1 MNRITRRHPITAYDP
16 AHPKGITRRDTLAV
30 EEPLE
35 IRINGTAYT
44 LTMRTPGHDF
54 ELVHGLLAAEGIIS
68 DHNDIATIRY
78 CAGAITDEETQT
90 PRNTYNVVDVRLA
103 PGNALPEN
111 KIRASITTSACGVC
125 GTASIEQLTT
135 EQQFDL
141 RTDTTNVLASC
152 ILELPKKLRQTQ
164 RAFDATGGLHA
175 SALFT
180 NEGEL
185 LIAREDIGRHNAT
198 DKVIGWAMQNG
209 IRPARGHILMVSGRT
224 SFELAQ
230 KAALAGIPIL
240 AGVSAP
246 SSLAVDV
253 AEATGLTLAGFVRQ
267 DRMNIYAGKERI
279 LS

>member
-1 MNRITRRHPITAYDP
+1 MNR
-16 AHPKGITRRDTLAV
+16 ITRRDTLAV

-90 PRNTYNVVDVRLA
+90 PRNTYNVLDVRLT
-103 PGNALPEN
+103 PGLTLPEN

-125 GTASIEQLTT
+125 GTASIEQLTS

-141 RTDTTNVLASC
+141 RADTTTVTASC
-152 ILELPKKLRQTQ
+152 ILDLPEKLRHTQ
-164 RAFDATGGLHA
+164 RAFETTGGLHA
-175 SALFT
+175 CGLFT
-180 NEGEL
+180 AEGQL
-185 LIAREDIGRHNAT
+185 LVAREDIGRHNAT
-198 DKVIGWAMQNG
+198 DKVIGWAMQNR

-253 AEATGLTLAGFVRQ
+253 AEATGLTLAGFVRGN
-267 DRMNIYAGKERI
+267 RMNIYAGKDRI
-279 LS
+279 LP